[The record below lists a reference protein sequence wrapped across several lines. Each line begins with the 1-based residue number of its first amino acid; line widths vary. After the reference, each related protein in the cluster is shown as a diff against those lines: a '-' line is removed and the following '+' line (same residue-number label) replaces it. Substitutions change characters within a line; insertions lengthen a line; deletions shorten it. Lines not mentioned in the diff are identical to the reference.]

1 VLFRSELGM
10 GLKWRDERRP
20 TAAWAERYDP
30 SFERAMGFLEN
41 SEVERDRLANE
52 RRAER
57 VRQWRR
63 LQWIAGALA
72 LLLFISGATTYVAR
86 RESQRARA
94 ESDRAERNL
103 QLARTA
109 VDESLLVVEREP
121 SRLGV
126 DVPEI
131 VGFRREL
138 LEKAQRFYLDFI
150 KQAPQSEE
158 LQREIAV
165 AQLRLGHID
174 RALDA
179 LDRAT
184 TDYRSAIAAFTALT
198 QSYPARAEY
207 RAALA
212 DAYNWLGESLRRSG
226 GRYTEAKA
234 AYDKALEL
242 AGGPVAAAEMP
253 AQQQALARVRYN
265 RGILLASQAGQDGA
279 TLVAAEADLREAVR
293 LLEPL
298 AAQAMPIGAQ
308 DLGRAYNNLGNIVA
322 LDGRRIAEGRDLYT
336 QAVHIHEDLARRE
349 PTNREYVMELVQFYN
364 NLSATLRDN
373 GELDEATRRNLQA
386 RERIESLA
394 RPAPSVSIERADSYS
409 LQGLITEGRSLTE
422 AASAYQRSLEL
433 FTTLGRDESTWR
445 FPEFHERFGDLLVSL
460 ADMAG
465 TSNAPDIRGLLVEG
479 LRDYAAIAQR
489 SLGGAAAD
497 TRVVRDTL
505 TRVRATLDGEAAAI
519 LDGALAKSQP

>member
-1 VLFRSELGM
+1 M
-10 GLKWRDERRP
+10 
-20 TAAWAERYDP
+20 
-30 SFERAMGFLEN
+30 
-41 SEVERDRLANE
+41 NE

-57 VRQWRR
+57 RRQWRR
-63 LQWIAGALA
+63 LQWVAGALA
-72 LLLFISGATTYVAR
+72 LLLFISGVTTYVAR

-103 QLARTA
+103 QLARAA

-179 LDRAT
+179 PDRAT
-184 TDYRSAIAAFTALT
+184 SDYRSAIAAFTALT
-198 QSYPARAEY
+198 QAYPARAEY
-207 RAALA
+207 RSALA

-226 GRYTEAKA
+226 GRYAEAKA

-242 AGGPVAAAEMP
+242 AAGPVAAAEMP

-279 TLVAAEADLREAVR
+279 LDAAEADLREAIR

-298 AAQAMPIGAQ
+298 AARAMPIGAQ
-308 DLGRAYNNLGNIVA
+308 DLGRAYNNLGNVVA
-322 LDGRRIAEGRDLYT
+322 LDGGRIAEGRDLYT
-336 QAVHIHEDLARRE
+336 QAVHIHEGLARRE
-349 PTNREYVMELVQFYN
+349 PTNREYAMELVQFYN

-373 GELDEATRRNLQA
+373 GELDEALRRNLQA

-409 LQGLITEGRSLTE
+409 LQGLITEGRSRTE
-422 AASAYQRSLEL
+422 AALAYQRSLDL

-445 FPEFHERFGDLLVSL
+445 FPEFHERFGDLLVNL

-465 TSNAPDIRGLLVEG
+465 TSKAPAVRGLLAEG
-479 LRDYAAIAQR
+479 LRDYAAIAER
-489 SLGGAAAD
+489 SVGGAAAD

-505 TRVRATLDGEAAAI
+505 TRVRATLDGEAATI
-519 LDGALAKSQP
+519 VDGALAKLQP